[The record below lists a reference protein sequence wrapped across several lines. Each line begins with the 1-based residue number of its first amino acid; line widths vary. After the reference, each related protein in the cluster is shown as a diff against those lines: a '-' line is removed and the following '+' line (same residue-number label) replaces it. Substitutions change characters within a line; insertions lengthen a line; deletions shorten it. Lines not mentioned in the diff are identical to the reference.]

1 MKELYDKTKEFL
13 QENYKGELNDETLDI
28 LTVSIMALYGRF
40 SEVSIKRLPGILSK
54 LEFHFG
60 EESIP
65 EMVSKRYPEYPIEE
79 LGEDTNAFATR
90 ALALGDD
97 NKFSEEWSMYVSTH
111 NIESRLINV
120 IGKSVHELNHL
131 LRCNGLVDGEKESKI
146 RDGVSIAR
154 CNKETKIVK
163 RKHYNLE
170 EGIVERFTINAMDAL
185 YEFISSYDVSFSSA
199 LSAIKNDYKT
209 KFDSSY
215 QVERFFLDGLTRDNK
230 FDELL
235 EYSFLDESEPL
246 ELVTYFNNVVGDPSG
261 FTRLSRGIDRTVEY
275 AQNEDEVNFKKSTQE
290 IINQIN
296 GFLAKKKY

>member
-79 LGEDTNAFATR
+79 IGEDTNAFATR

-120 IGKSVHELNHL
+120 IGKSVHELIHL
-131 LRCNGLVDGEKESKI
+131 LRFNGIVDGEKESKI

-215 QVERFFLDGLTRDNK
+215 QVERFFLDGLTRDKK

-246 ELVTYFNNVVGDPSG
+246 ELITYFNNVVGDPSG